1 MAKLFGSQV
10 DFQKIPV
17 LNLVVHSSS
26 SGSPPTAPVNG
37 QLWFDTTAGLLMVRE
52 GGAWL
57 QVSNVA
63 GGSNP
68 IGPAGGDLTG
78 SYPNPTI
85 GVDKV
90 TASHIAPL
98 TITDAEVAAANKD
111 GADATLGLRTLG
123 YTAAKAMPGIAR
135 LDQIAAPTADL
146 NLNNRKITN
155 VTDPAALQ
163 DAATR
168 NYVINQITAMQSGF
182 AWKYP
187 ADAATTGNITLSGGQ
202 TVDGVTLPAGLSTC
216 LVKNQSTATQ
226 NGLYDVQSGA
236 WTRRTD
242 ADVGS
247 ELVNATVF
255 IKAGTVNADT
265 QWTCTDDIVNIGST
279 NINFIQ
285 TGGPGAITA
294 GTGLTQTG
302 NTINAIGTTNRIT
315 VAADSIDIASNYVG
329 QATITTLG
337 TVTSGVWN
345 GTDVAVADGGTGASN
360 AATARTNLGA
370 TGKYSG
376 TIGAMTAG
384 VATNIVHSL
393 NQIYVVAQFVL
404 DATLQAIELDWKGVD
419 ANTISVTPDINYA
432 ANAVRAVVIG

>member
-26 SGSPPTAPVNG
+26 SGSPPTSPVNG

-90 TASHIAPL
+90 TASHLAPL

-123 YTAAKAMPGIAR
+123 YSAAKAMPGVAR
-135 LDQIAAPTADL
+135 LDQIAAPTAAVAM
-146 NLNNRKITN
+146 NNQRITGLNNG
-155 VTDPAALQ
+155 AAAT
-163 DAATR
+163 DAAT
-168 NYVINQITAMQSGF
+168 VGQITNAIQGTS
-182 AWKYP
+182 WKYP

-202 TVDGVTLPAGLSTC
+202 TVDGVTLPATLSSC
-216 LVKNQSTATQ
+216 LVKNQTTASQ
-226 NGLYDVQSGA
+226 NGLYDVQTGA
-236 WTRRTD
+236 WTRRVD
-242 ADVGS
+242 ADNGTDY
-247 ELVNATVF
+247 VNATVF
-255 IKAGTVNADT
+255 VKAGTVNADT
-265 QWTCTDDIVNIGST
+265 QWTCTDDIVNLGST
-279 NINFIQ
+279 NITFVQ
-285 TGGPGAITA
+285 TGGPGAVVA

-315 VAADSIDIASNYVG
+315 TAADAIDIAATYVG
-329 QATITTLG
+329 QSSITTLG
-337 TVTSGVWN
+337 TITSGGWA
-345 GTDVAVADGGTGASN
+345 GTAIPIAFGGTGAAN
-360 AATARTNLGA
+360 ATNARAALAA
-370 TGKYSG
+370 TGKVSG
-376 TIGAMTAG
+376 NLAAMTAG
-384 VATNIVHSL
+384 VEVNELHNLGTTDIQVQFRLNSTNR
-393 NQIYVVAQFVL
+393 
-404 DATLQAIELDWKGVD
+404 AIDLDWRVVD
-419 ANTISVTPDINYA
+419 ANNIGVTADVAYA
-432 ANAVRAVVIG
+432 GSAVRYVAIG